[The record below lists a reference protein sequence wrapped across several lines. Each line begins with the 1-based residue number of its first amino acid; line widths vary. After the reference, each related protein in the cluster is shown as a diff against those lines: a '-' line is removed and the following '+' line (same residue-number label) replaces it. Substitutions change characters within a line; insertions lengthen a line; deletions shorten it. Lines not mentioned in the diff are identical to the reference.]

1 MYKTIEGCETLI
13 SLVKLYIGHSND
25 YHRLTITLPSMCN
38 VSEKFL

>member
-13 SLVKLYIGHSND
+13 SLVKLYIGHLNY

-38 VSEKFL
+38 ASEKFL